1 MKWKNLILVLVLI
14 AVAIVCQHTFADVF
28 TTTQGVALAM
38 SGFGVPFKAAS
49 RAQLRAKS
57 TAPSG
62 ASPEAIWHMFYD
74 TQEYVTAVTTRLTFF
89 QVTNVDRTITN
100 MPSAGQLPD
109 PQWLSIYNITCD
121 FLTQNSSNAAGILGE
136 LNDIALLMKV
146 GRAIWTLHLSD
157 KAYGPYPLTV
167 LHGTGG
173 PSGNVDA
180 GTLAVGIQQANNMPT
195 PGWNYNGSLIIPPKT
210 NFDIEVQWAA
220 AQATTA
226 TPIKIRLGIMGI
238 LSRRVL

>member
-1 MKWKNLILVLVLI
+1 M
-14 AVAIVCQHTFADVF
+14 Q
-28 TTTQGVALAM
+28 
-38 SGFGVPFKAAS
+38 GFGVPFKAAT

-74 TQEYVTAVTTRLTFF
+74 TQEYVSGTTQRLTFF
-89 QVTNVDRTITN
+89 QVTNVARDITN

-109 PQWLSIYNITCD
+109 PQWLSIYNVTCD
-121 FLTQNSSNAAGILGE
+121 FLTSLLSPPADQTGEYNDVNLLLKAG
-136 LNDIALLMKV
+136 
-146 GRAIWTLHLSD
+146 RPYWTLTISD

-173 PSGNVDA
+173 PQGNVSV
-180 GTLAVGIQQANNMPT
+180 GTGNAAIATFSAANNT
-195 PGWNYNGSLIIPPKT
+195 LGGGWNYQGSLIIPPKT
-210 NFDIEVQWAA
+210 NFQIEVVWAA
-220 AQATTA
+220 AQTTVQD
-226 TPIKIRLGIMGI
+226 PIKIRLGLMGI

>member
-1 MKWKNLILVLVLI
+1 MRRNLITVALLI
-14 AVAIVCQHTFADVF
+14 GLALVCQYAFHDVIA
-28 TTTQGVALAM
+28 TAEGVALA
-38 SGFGVPFKAAS
+38 SFGFGVPFKAAT

-74 TQEYVTAVTTRLTFF
+74 SQDYVTAVTTRLTFF
-89 QVTNVDRTITN
+89 QTTNVDRTITN
-100 MPSAGQLPD
+100 MPAAGQLPD

-121 FLTQNSSNAAGILGE
+121 FLTQNSSDAAGILGE
-136 LNDIALLMKV
+136 LNDLALLLKV
-146 GRAIWTLHLSD
+146 GRPYWVLNLSD

-173 PSGNVDA
+173 PVGNIDA
-180 GTLAVGIQQANNMPT
+180 GTLAVGIQQANNT
-195 PGWNYNGSLIIPPKT
+195 LSPGWNYQGSLIIPPKT
-210 NFDIEVQWAA
+210 NFNIEVVWAA

-226 TPIKIRLGIMGI
+226 TPIKIRIGIMGI